1 MRKRD
6 VILYLLLSK
15 QGGLELEGSGTWSA
29 QPFVAPTYA
38 EAQQQIAVAESYRDV
53 SEGGRFRARRD
64 EGVNLAA
71 PAVPVVPVFAAP
83 TVDYLQ
89 IGQLAAKGG
98 VASSGSVVAAEPPS
112 GAVVTVAPPPG
123 AKATVDEPPAFVAP
137 TDPGL
142 KLLAGDFPALNLV
155 DLIGMSNVNEG
166 G

>member
-6 VILYLLLSK
+6 LILYLLLSK
-15 QGGLELEGSGTWSA
+15 QGALELDGTWSA
-29 QPFVAPTYA
+29 NPFVVPTWA
-38 EAQQQIAVAESYRDV
+38 EAQQQIAVAASYRDV
-53 SEGGRFRARRD
+53 SEGARFRARTD

-83 TVDYLQ
+83 TVDYSA
-89 IGQLAAKGG
+89 IGQLAVQAG
-98 VASSGSVVAAEPPS
+98 VASSASAVAAAPPA
-112 GAVVTVAPPPG
+112 GAVVTVAAPAG
-123 AKATVDEPPAFVAP
+123 AVATVDEPPAFVAP

-142 KLLAGDFPALNLV
+142 KLLAADFPALNLV

>member
-15 QGGLELEGSGTWSA
+15 QGGLEFEGSGTWSA
-29 QPFVAPTYA
+29 RPFVPPTYA
-38 EAQQQIAVAESYRDV
+38 EMQEIIREGRTHRDV
-53 SEGGRFRARRD
+53 SEGARFRARTD

-71 PAVPVVPVFAAP
+71 PAAPEVPVVPVFAAP

-89 IGQLAAKGG
+89 IGQLAVSNTA
-98 VASSGSVVAAEPPS
+98 
-112 GAVVTVAPPPG
+112 AVVTVPEPAG
-123 AKATVDEPPAFVAP
+123 YVATVDQPPAFVAP

-142 KLLAGDFPALNLV
+142 KLLAADFPALNLV
-155 DLIGMSNVNEG
+155 ELIGMSNVNEG